1 MIYCLD
7 TEFIE
12 SGHEHPIELL
22 SIGVAASDGR
32 TYYAEVLGANTSRA
46 SLWVRK
52 NVLPFLGSK
61 ASRKGLSSTR
71 LQIREDLVEFCRPH
85 EKPTFWGYFADY
97 DWVVFCQLWGAMV
110 DLPYGF
116 PMYCHDLKQL
126 MDQRGIQKQDLP
138 TLKGRA
144 HHALCDAIWVRDAL
158 KHLGVV

>member
-32 TYYAEVLGANTSRA
+32 QYYAEVLGANTSRA
-46 SLWVRK
+46 SPWVRK

-61 ASRKGLSSTR
+61 ASRKGLSRTR
-71 LQIREDLVEFCRPH
+71 LQIRDDLLEFCSGEPV
-85 EKPTFWGYFADY
+85 FWGYFADY
-97 DWVVFCQLWGAMV
+97 DWVLFAQLWGAMV
-110 DLPYGF
+110 DLPSRF
-116 PMYCHDLKQL
+116 PMYCLDLKQL
-126 MDQRGIQKQDLP
+126 MDQRGVQKQDLP

-144 HHALCDAIWVRDAL
+144 HHALCDAVWVLDAL
-158 KHLGVV
+158 RHLGVAG